1 MIRPEKTTTGL
12 SEITSFLIFPYI
24 LPMLTLR
31 IDIGRIL
38 SKSLKEMTIFVT
50 MEAAL
55 EFIAMPASFLPED
68 NSFDGSEI
76 LPVLQLLDRDI
87 REYISET
94 LQGYPKG
101 QGRRRKAALLLVLVW
116 SCVIVL
122 HLSSIGVWVVAGIA
136 TLMGAHLV
144 KLFGTSPTS
153 APIPLAPDLAPE
165 TYPFVS
171 LLVAAK
177 DEEAVIQSLVE
188 TLCTL
193 DYPSSRYELWVVDD
207 NSSDRTPKVLAE
219 LALRYPH
226 FHWLRRPSGSSGGKS
241 GALNQVLPLTKG
253 DIIGV
258 FDADAQVPKDLLR
271 HVLPYFD
278 GPTMGAV
285 QVRKAIANANTNF
298 WTRGQSI
305 EMTLDAFLQERR
317 SAIGGIGELRG
328 NGQFVRRTA
337 LERCGGWNEDT
348 ITDDL
353 DLTLRL
359 HLDLWD
365 IGLMLSP
372 VVNEEGVTR
381 MMGLWHQRNRWAEGG
396 YQRYLDYWPLLLKNR
411 LGYRKSIDLIVFLT
425 LQYLLPAATIPD
437 TALSLLRGQLPVL
450 LPLSSL
456 TMALSFIGMFAGLNR
471 IRRGQNLPFQ
481 LFPTLFQSILGTL
494 YMFHWFVV
502 VSSVT
507 ARMAFRAKRFNWVKT
522 LHVGPSVTPT
532 C

>member
-1 MIRPEKTTTGL
+1 
-12 SEITSFLIFPYI
+12 
-24 LPMLTLR
+24 MLTLR
-31 IDIGRIL
+31 IDIGRI
-38 SKSLKEMTIFVT
+38 SGKSLKERTIFVT
-50 MEAAL
+50 IEAAL
-55 EFIAMPASFLPED
+55 EFVAMPASFLPED
-68 NSFDGSEI
+68 NSCDGPEI
-76 LPVLQLLDRDI
+76 LPVLQLLDQDI

-101 QGRRRKAALLLVLVW
+101 QGRRRKAALLIILVW
-116 SCVIVL
+116 SSVIVL
-122 HLSSIGVWVVAGIA
+122 HLSSIGVWMVAGIA
-136 TLMGAHLV
+136 TLMGAYLV
-144 KLFGTSPTS
+144 KLLGTHPPP
-153 APIPLAPDLAPE
+153 APPPLAPDLSPE
-165 TYPFVS
+165 AYPFVS

-188 TLCTL
+188 TLCNL

-207 NSSDRTPKVLAE
+207 NSSDRTPKLLAD

-226 FHWLRRPSGSSGGKS
+226 FHWLRRPSGLSGGKS

-253 DIIGV
+253 DFIGV
-258 FDADAQVPKDLLR
+258 FDADAHVPQDLLR
-271 HVLPYFD
+271 NVLPYFD
-278 GPTMGAV
+278 VPTMGAV

-298 WTRGQSI
+298 WTRGQNI

-317 SAIGGIGELRG
+317 SVTGGIGELRG
-328 NGQFVRRTA
+328 NGQFVRRKA

-359 HLDLWD
+359 HLDHWN

-372 VVNEEGVTR
+372 VVNEEGVIR
-381 MMGLWHQRNRWAEGG
+381 MIGLWHQRNRWAEGG

-411 LGYRKSIDLIVFLT
+411 LGYRKSIDLITFLT
-425 LQYLLPAATIPD
+425 LQYILPTATIPD
-437 TALSLLRGQLPVL
+437 TALSIWRAQLPVL

-456 TMALSFIGMFAGLNR
+456 TMALSFVGMFAGLNR
-471 IRRGQNLPFQ
+471 VRRDQNLPLQ
-481 LFPTLFQSILGTL
+481 LFPIILQSILGTL

-507 ARMAFRAKRFNWVKT
+507 ARMALRAKRFNWVKT
-522 LHVGPSVTPT
+522 LHVGPPITPT
-532 C
+532 Y